1 MKVTVGQNELIKR
14 MHSILDTDGIE
25 KEGALLKLF
34 EEHYIADDNSKVY
47 ITNEEYKALIYKLN
61 SLLMGRNDVG
71 KHNLATTIQ
80 EHLECF
86 ELDVRVCTSCLSL
99 MVEGYVIDGGV
110 DYYCTDKCLEIDMT
124 LEEFNEAYGDG
135 ETETYFTEW
144 Y

>member
-1 MKVTVGQNELIKR
+1 
-14 MHSILDTDGIE
+14 MHSILDTEGVE
-25 KEGALLKLF
+25 KEGVLLKLF
-34 EEHYIADDNSKVY
+34 EEHYIAYDNSKVY

-61 SLLMGRNDVG
+61 SLLMGRNDVA
-71 KHNLATTIQ
+71 KHNLSTTIQ